1 MSKGE
6 RTRQRIVAASAP
18 VFNQRGFAG
27 ASVQTILDATGLE
40 KGGLYRHFASKDDL
54 AVAAFKHSLKIVT
67 DARAA
72 EASDIRGAIPRLL
85 DVVHQ
90 FVTVPS
96 PVPGGCPIMNTAI
109 DADDTHPALRAL
121 ANEAIQA
128 WKSRVVRIVAAG
140 VRTGEIRPGTSP
152 RRIAN
157 LIVATLEG
165 SIMISRLE
173 GNRNAMRDAEV
184 SLSAVLS
191 ALAVPPLPEPALHTP
206 PPVLD

>member
-1 MSKGE
+1 MNKGE
-6 RTRQRIVAASAP
+6 LTRQRIVAASAP
-18 VFNQRGFAG
+18 IFNQRGFAG
-27 ASVQTILDATGLE
+27 ASMQNILAATGLE

-54 AVAAFKHSLKIVT
+54 AVEAFRHSLKLVT

-72 EASDIRGAIPRLL
+72 EPSNIRGAIPRLL
-85 DVVHQ
+85 QIVHQ
-90 FVTVPS
+90 FVAVPS
-96 PVPGGCPIMNTAI
+96 PMPGGCPIMNTAI

-121 ANEAIQA
+121 ANDAIQA
-128 WKSRVVRIVAAG
+128 WKSRLVRIVAAG

-173 GNRNAMRDAEV
+173 GNRNAMRDAED

-191 ALAVPPLPEPALHTP
+191 ALATSPRPTQSVQTTTQC
-206 PPVLD
+206 